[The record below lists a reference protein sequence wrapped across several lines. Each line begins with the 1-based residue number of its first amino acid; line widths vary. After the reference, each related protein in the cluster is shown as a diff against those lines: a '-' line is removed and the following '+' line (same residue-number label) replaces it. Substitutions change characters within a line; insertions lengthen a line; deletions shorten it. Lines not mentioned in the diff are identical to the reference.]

1 MYIFTDTFHFLTV
14 HITRGV
20 DGGGGLAPLVLYT
33 HTGVLRM
40 GMFGHNCVNIFSRL
54 KLYPISSWAPD
65 VENISFNFIV
75 RFFLVFIIIVQKIIL
90 L

>member
-1 MYIFTDTFHFLTV
+1 MFHFLTV

-20 DGGGGLAPLVLYT
+20 DGGGGLAPLALYT
-33 HTGVLRM
+33 PTGVLRM

-54 KLYPISSWAPD
+54 KFYPISSWAPD
-65 VENISFNFIV
+65 VENISFNFII
-75 RFFLVFIIIVQKIIL
+75 RFFLVFIMIVQKIIL